1 LPIVIKIQD
10 IDEAIENLRYKSRTT
25 QKARLLQAIR
35 AFYSGEADVETLQS
49 IDTEEL
55 VKVIWETGDDPDQ
68 IKAKRKNFS
77 SLKSSV
83 NADLKKLYAE
93 GENPQG
99 LVIGPANTFTISD
112 EAKDK
117 ALAGIMDIFREK
129 GIDTQSKLGDIL
141 TALSD
146 ILTNAVSGSDTVNT
160 QEEIE
165 RIKSTLGEIT
175 GRLGIPLEDIIR
187 GARSATGESGALS
200 GTEGDGFGDRDGGQ
214 TGPGGIYDELS
225 LIDKGLT
232 GLAHELEGAQ
242 QKELSI
248 SLQRAFT
255 EIKQVLGD
263 SQADAREKITK
274 IMAAFDQILAEAI
287 DNPES
292 GLSAEQAGELKDIF
306 RLMMPPEDRGDS
318 RPESSAA
325 GAAQK
330 LAKAVSD
337 IVADTE
343 LGAGNKIG
351 KIMAAVEDLV
361 GEVLDGGNTGLDDAQ
376 IFTIKEMMG
385 KLSENLDALAREDQA
400 KAVEVSQDDAG
411 VADAEE
417 ILEEVLFSED
427 APESDLAAEDDLS
440 EGEIVET
447 LEAEGDAI
455 ADARPG
461 IEEIPADALPDDAEE
476 IIEEIIIPEDEPESG
491 LAAGDDLPEGEIVET
506 LEAEGDAKGDAPPG
520 IEEIPTDEPD
530 AGAEEILEEIIIPEA
545 ETESGLAAG
554 DDLPEGEIVETLE
567 AEGDAKGDA
576 RPGIEEIPSDALPDD
591 AEEIIEEIIIPED
604 EPGSGLAAGDDLPEG
619 EIVETLE
626 AEGDAPEDE
635 IATSNDQALEEVVWV
650 SDEDVL
656 ADEAELSPEQ
666 GIGEGGDA
674 LTDDALLTSSDAQED
689 STDEAIAGDDPTIE
703 EQPDLTG
710 EAGAEPGVTP
720 SSSYIDADLR
730 EKAQLLTRLA
740 QDAAAL
746 AALGPDLSGS
756 VYTEEEIREKAHF
769 LAEEFNRYLSLRD
782 KFYNAHVLIKGGNY
796 LVGGAHLAKSELP
809 EQIATLPDFYIGK
822 FPVTNAIFE
831 IFVEQTGYIT
841 TAERYGYSIVYY
853 PRMQHSRDPVTGL
866 ERFSL
871 HKSAYS
877 RRVTGACWHRP
888 LGPESSLHL
897 KRTHPVVHVSL
908 EDARAF
914 ASWTGKRLP
923 TEIEWEAAARSAL
936 GHIFPWGNEWLENA
950 CNTEASL
957 HGDTTPV
964 DRYIKF
970 ANEAGV
976 ADALG
981 NILEWTGDMPGDR
994 QTAEMCITK
1003 GASWIARGEISLT
1016 DRHYVEK
1023 DASSNILGFRCVA
1036 I

>member
-1 LPIVIKIQD
+1 LPIVIKLQD
-10 IDEAIENLRYKSRTT
+10 IDEAIENLRYKSQTT

-35 AFYSGEADVETLQS
+35 SCYGGEADVETLEA

-55 VKVIWETGDDPDQ
+55 IKTIWETGDDPAQ
-68 IKAKRKNFS
+68 LKAKRKNFS

-99 LVIGPANTFTISD
+99 LIIGPANIFTISD

-117 ALAGIMDIFREK
+117 ALSGIMEVFREK
-129 GIDTQSKLGDIL
+129 GIDTQSKIGDIL
-141 TALSD
+141 AALNDLLSHAISGTD
-146 ILTNAVSGSDTVNT
+146 ALNA

-187 GARSATGESGALS
+187 GAQGSAGEGGSLS
-200 GTEGDGFGDRDGGQ
+200 GTEVDGFGHQDEGQ
-214 TGPGGIYDELS
+214 TRPGGIYDELS

-232 GLAHELEGAQ
+232 GLAHELESTQ

-248 SLQRAFT
+248 SLQRAFA
-255 EIKQVLGD
+255 EIKQAL
-263 SQADAREKITK
+263 ADTQTDEHEKIAK
-274 IMAAFDQILAEAI
+274 IMNAFEQMLAEAI

-292 GLSAEQAGELKDIF
+292 GLSAEQTAELKEIF
-306 RLMMPPEDRGDS
+306 RRMVPGESHGDGQ
-318 RPESSAA
+318 PESSAT

-330 LAKAVSD
+330 LAWAVSD

-343 LGAGNKIG
+343 LGAGDKIG
-351 KIMAAVEDLV
+351 RIMAAVEDLV
-361 GEVLDGGNTGLDDAQ
+361 GEILEGGGTGLDDNQ
-376 IFTIKEMMG
+376 ISAIKEMMG

-400 KAVEVSQDDAG
+400 EAAEVSQDELG
-411 VADAEE
+411 VADAGEIREE
-417 ILEEVLFSED
+417 IIIHEE
-427 APESDLAAEDDLS
+427 APESGLAAEDNFS

-447 LEAEGDAI
+447 IEDEGDAI

-461 IEEIPADALPDDAEE
+461 IEGMPTDEPGAAAEEIIEEVLVSEDESESGLAAEDNLSEGEIVETLGAAGDEQGEDGPGIDEAPFDEPGADAEE
-476 IIEEIIIPEDEPESG
+476 IIEEVLVSEGESESG
-491 LAAGDDLPEGEIVET
+491 LAAEDDLPEGEIVET
-506 LEAEGDAKGDAPPG
+506 REAEGEAK
-520 IEEIPTDEPD
+520 
-530 AGAEEILEEIIIPEA
+530 AE
-545 ETESGLAAG
+545 
-554 DDLPEGEIVETLE
+554 
-567 AEGDAKGDA
+567 A
-576 RPGIEEIPSDALPDD
+576 RPGIEEMPTDEEAAA
-591 AEEIIEEIIIPED
+591 AEEFVEEIVIPADETESVSGDRQED
-604 EPGSGLAAGDDLPEG
+604 EFASSGEQ
-619 EIVETLE
+619 EF
-626 AEGDAPEDE
+626 
-635 IATSNDQALEEVVWV
+635 EEVVLLT
-650 SDEDVL
+650 DEDVV
-656 ADEAELSPEQ
+656 ADESELSPDQET
-666 GIGEGGDA
+666 GEDGEVLA
-674 LTDDALLTSSDAQED
+674 DDTLLTSSDAEED
-689 STDEAIAGDDPTIE
+689 STGEEIADDDLTIE
-703 EQPDLTG
+703 EQPDLTD
-710 EAGAEPGVTP
+710 EADTEPLVTP
-720 SSSYIDADLR
+720 SSSFIDADLR

-740 QDAAAL
+740 EDAAAL

-756 VYTEEEIREKAHF
+756 VYSEEEIRQKAHF

-970 ANEAGV
+970 ANQAGV

-981 NILEWTGDMPGDR
+981 NVLEWTGDMPGDR
-994 QTAEMCITK
+994 QTTEMCITK

>member
-1 LPIVIKIQD
+1 MPIVIKLQD
-10 IDEAIENLRYKSRTT
+10 IDEAIENLRYKSQTT

-35 AFYSGEADVETLQS
+35 SCYGGEADVETLEA

-55 VKVIWETGDDPDQ
+55 IKTIWETGDDPAQ
-68 IKAKRKNFS
+68 LKAKRKNFS

-99 LVIGPANTFTISD
+99 LIIGPANIFTISD

-117 ALAGIMDIFREK
+117 ALSGIMEVFREK
-129 GIDTQSKLGDIL
+129 GIDTQSKIGDIL
-141 TALSD
+141 AALNDLLSHAISGTD
-146 ILTNAVSGSDTVNT
+146 ALNA

-187 GARSATGESGALS
+187 GAQGAAGEGGSLS
-200 GTEGDGFGDRDGGQ
+200 GTEVDGFGHQDEGQ
-214 TGPGGIYDELS
+214 TRPGGIYDDLS
-225 LIDKGLT
+225 EIDKGLA
-232 GLAHELEGAQ
+232 GLAHQLESK
-242 QKELSI
+242 KEKETNI
-248 SLQRAFT
+248 SLQRTFA
-255 EIKQVLGD
+255 EIKQALGD
-263 SQADAREKITK
+263 TQTDEHEKIAK
-274 IMAAFDQILAEAI
+274 IMNAFEQMLAEAI

-292 GLSAEQAGELKDIF
+292 GLSAEQAGELKEIF
-306 RLMMPPEDRGDS
+306 RRMAPGEGHGDGQ
-318 RPESSAA
+318 PESSATE
-325 GAAQK
+325 AAQK
-330 LAKAVSD
+330 LAEAVSD
-337 IVADTE
+337 IVVDTE
-343 LGAGNKIG
+343 LGAGDKIG

-361 GEVLDGGNTGLDDAQ
+361 GEILEGGDTGLDDDQ
-376 IFTIKEMMG
+376 ISAIKEMMG
-385 KLSENLDALAREDQA
+385 KLSENLDALAREDQT
-400 KAVEVSQDDAG
+400 KAVEVSQDEVG
-411 VADAEE
+411 VAAAEE
-417 ILEEVLFSED
+417 ILEEIIIPED
-427 APESDLAAEDDLS
+427 TPESGLAAEDNLS

-447 LEAEGDAI
+447 LEAEGDAK

-461 IEEIPADALPDDAEE
+461 IEEIPTDEPGADVEE
-476 IIEEIIIPEDEPESG
+476 IIEEVLVSEDAPESG
-491 LAAGDDLPEGEIVET
+491 LAAEDDPSEGEIVET
-506 LEAEGDAKGDAPPG
+506 IEAEGD
-520 IEEIPTDEPD
+520 
-530 AGAEEILEEIIIPEA
+530 
-545 ETESGLAAG
+545 
-554 DDLPEGEIVETLE
+554 V
-567 AEGDAKGDA
+567 
-576 RPGIEEIPSDALPDD
+576 
-591 AEEIIEEIIIPED
+591 PED
-604 EPGSGLAAGDDLPEG
+604 EVTTSDDR
-619 EIVETLE
+619 
-626 AEGDAPEDE
+626 
-635 IATSNDQALEEVVWV
+635 ALEEVVLV
-650 SDEDVL
+650 TDEDML
-656 ADEAELSPEQ
+656 ADESELSPDQE
-666 GIGEGGDA
+666 IGEGGEV
-674 LTDDALLTSSDAQED
+674 LTDDTLLTSSDAEED
-689 STDEAIAGDDPTIE
+689 SIGEEIAGDDPAM
-703 EQPDLTG
+703 EQQPALND
-710 EAGAEPGVTP
+710 EAGQEAGVTP
-720 SSSYIDADLR
+720 SSSFIDADLR
-730 EKAQLLTRLA
+730 DKAQLLTRLA

-746 AALGPDLSGS
+746 ASLGPDLSGS

-831 IFVEQTGYIT
+831 IFVEQTGYVT

-936 GHIFPWGNEWLENA
+936 GYIFPWGNEWLENA

-964 DRYIKF
+964 DHYIKF
-970 ANEAGV
+970 ANQAGV

-981 NILEWTGDMPGDR
+981 NVLEWTGDVPGDR
-994 QTAEMCITK
+994 QTTEICITK
-1003 GASWIARGEISLT
+1003 GASWIAHGKISLT

-1023 DASSNILGFRCVA
+1023 DVSSNILGFRCVA